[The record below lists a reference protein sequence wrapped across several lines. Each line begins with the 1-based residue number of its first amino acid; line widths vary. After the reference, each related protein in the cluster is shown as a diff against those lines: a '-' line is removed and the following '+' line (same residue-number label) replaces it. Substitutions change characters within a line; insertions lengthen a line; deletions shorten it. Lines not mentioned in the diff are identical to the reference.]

1 MPFILRG
8 RSLAGIAHTGAQ
20 TPVASQAT
28 VAPRVS
34 LEREEEQG
42 VGVEPKDL

>member
-1 MPFILRG
+1 MISPPIHTGDSSGWRTNTC
-8 RSLAGIAHTGAQ
+8 SLAGNL
-20 TPVASQAT
+20 
-28 VAPRVS
+28 APRVS